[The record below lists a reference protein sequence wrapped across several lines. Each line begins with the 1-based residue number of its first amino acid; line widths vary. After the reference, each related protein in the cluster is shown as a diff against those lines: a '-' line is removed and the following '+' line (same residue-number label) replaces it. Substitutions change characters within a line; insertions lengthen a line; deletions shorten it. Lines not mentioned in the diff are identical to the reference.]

1 MLHYHQVDSH
11 TVENSVGE
19 DVTRATGR
27 DAAVIRLGEG
37 YGQLARAQRRLR
49 GRDAMQPGRLSAPQ
63 VNLLRPLAEN
73 GPMSSGLLAEAAG
86 LTPATTTHMLDQ
98 LAVAGVVERKRN
110 EADRRVVITRLTEE
124 GERLLQERTGE
135 ILVAWT
141 AAIEGFNEEELELA
155 ADALEAICKFV
166 DQL

>member
-1 MLHYHQVDSH
+1 M
-11 TVENSVGE
+11 
-19 DVTRATGR
+19 TRAAGR